1 MDSKRSHGKPQTTR
15 HGGGGGGGGG
25 SSSSDSSCGSPAS
38 PSRSSPA
45 PTRAPGPGG
54 NAFANDGSFMEMF
67 KKKMEEEEEKKRKRE
82 TLQTGGE
89 QRRATP
95 EQGQTPEDKKPPPV
109 TSFAEPG
116 KSDAWSKYMAEVKK
130 YKAHQCGDDDK
141 TRPLIKCNPV
151 LLSDRCYE
159 WSVHDLSG
167 HKGGCL
173 RPGALGDG
181 GGGRGGGD
189 HSGVQ
194 GPGREFDDGRDA
206 AVGGL
211 GERGMHGGDEVRLR
225 LGLNAGVRLR
235 EGGGRGFALRSVG
248 RARRLEG
255 FGAHVRP
262 DEGAET
268 PVFDPGATSGDAVGG
283 GRCLAG
289 GGAEAGMLALTTATE
304 CLCACTAPLTTP
316 IPSTLTE
323 GRGAA
328 MTQRGR
334 DRGVEGDEEVE
345 T

>member
-109 TSFAEPG
+109 TSFVRGLAVVGKRRGGVFLKTGMVAKKQKDDSEAEPG

-141 TRPLIKCNPV
+141 TRPLVK
-151 LLSDRCYE
+151 
-159 WSVHDLSG
+159 
-167 HKGGCL
+167 
-173 RPGALGDG
+173 
-181 GGGRGGGD
+181 
-189 HSGVQ
+189 
-194 GPGREFDDGRDA
+194 
-206 AVGGL
+206 
-211 GERGMHGGDEVRLR
+211 
-225 LGLNAGVRLR
+225 
-235 EGGGRGFALRSVG
+235 
-248 RARRLEG
+248 
-255 FGAHVRP
+255 
-262 DEGAET
+262 
-268 PVFDPGATSGDAVGG
+268 
-283 GRCLAG
+283 
-289 GGAEAGMLALTTATE
+289 
-304 CLCACTAPLTTP
+304 
-316 IPSTLTE
+316 
-323 GRGAA
+323 
-328 MTQRGR
+328 
-334 DRGVEGDEEVE
+334 
-345 T
+345 